1 MRSPADVPDTR
12 TRILEAAVNR
22 FGQDGFDASLRA
34 IAADVGVSAPAIL
47 KHFDSKE
54 ELRRACDEHVVD
66 VTRKYK
72 TEAMRSADLRATFLT
87 QMAMVDEFQPL
98 IRYVVRSLMNG
109 GDAARNL
116 LTDMYGE
123 AERWMA
129 EGVRTGVM
137 RPSRDERA
145 RVKLTFSISLGWMLQ
160 SVLMADKELG
170 ELDADFWRQTTHE
183 LMPPA
188 LELYTHGLLTDSTLL
203 DAYVSDRTEP
213 LSDSDP
219 PADPPAG
226 PDTTPDTA

>member
-54 ELRRACDEHVVD
+54 ELRRACDEYVVE
-66 VTRKYK
+66 VTQLYK
-72 TEAMRSADLRATFLT
+72 TEAVRSADLRATFLT
-87 QMAMVDEFQPL
+87 QMAMLDEFQPL
-98 IRYVVRSLMNG
+98 IRYMVRSLMTG

-116 LTDMYGE
+116 LADMYGE

-129 EGVRTGVM
+129 EGVRTGIM

-160 SVLMADKELG
+160 SVLMADKDLG

-183 LMPPA
+183 LMLPA

-203 DAYVSDRTEP
+203 DAYMSGNEP
-213 LSDSDP
+213 ISDSDP
-219 PADPPAG
+219 PAG
-226 PDTTPDTA
+226 PGTAPHTA